1 MARFKNKKNGRVM
14 EIIQE
19 DKKYKTVLIRFED
32 NDEETQIST
41 STFKRWYEQLD
52 DDDEDYEDDDL
63 EEDDEDEDSE
73 YDDDEEDED
82 DEDLDEDDDDEEEE
96 DEDSDDEEEDE
107 DSDDEDEDE
116 DEEEE
121 DEDDDS
127 DEDDEDDEE
136 SEEDEDD
143 EEEVDDDEDE
153 QNDEEDEDDEEEE
166 PAPKKSKSSDKKAPK
181 VKEKKP
187 AAPRKKSEESDAVK
201 ELVDYAEDCVKEQ
214 DGEIFQPQSQ
224 PRNRAFKVGGH
235 MYARLLYSV
244 KAVTV
249 ACRKEAVS
257 GIGIKPTKTINH
269 MFSELYTYEKLDK
282 TAKANIKKLLKA
294 SFDYQ
299 LKKNQGTDKSKA
311 KKEKAAP
318 KKEAKTS
325 TKSKA
330 TGKKNSKKEK

>member
-41 STFKRWYEQLD
+41 STLKRWYEQLD

-73 YDDDEEDED
+73 YEDDEE
-82 DEDLDEDDDDEEEE
+82 DEEEE

-143 EEEVDDDEDE
+143 DEEVDDDEDE
-153 QNDEEDEDDEEEE
+153 QDDDEDDDEEEE
-166 PAPKKSKSSDKKAPK
+166 PAPKKGKSSDKKAPK
-181 VKEKKP
+181 AKEKKP
-187 AAPRKKSEESDAVK
+187 ATPRKKSEESDAVK
-201 ELVDYAEDCVKEQ
+201 ELVDYVEDCVKEQ

-249 ACRKEAVS
+249 ACREEAVS
-257 GIGIKPTKTINH
+257 GTGIKPTKSINH

-282 TAKANIKKLLKA
+282 AAKANIKKLLKA

-299 LKKNQGTDKSKA
+299 LKKNQGTDKPKA
-311 KKEKAAP
+311 KKEKEAP

-325 TKSKA
+325 TKS

>member
-1 MARFKNKKNGRVM
+1 MAKYRNKKNGRVM

-19 DKKYKTVLIRFED
+19 DKKYKTVLVRFED

-41 STFKRWYEQLD
+41 STLKRWYEELD
-52 DDDEDYEDDDL
+52 DEDEDYEDDDEEL
-63 EEDDEDEDSE
+63 EE
-73 YDDDEEDED
+73 
-82 DEDLDEDDDDEEEE
+82 DDEEEE
-96 DEDSDDEEEDE
+96 DEDSEDEDDEEDEDDSDEEEDDDEDEDSDDDEEDE

-116 DEEEE
+116 DQEEE

-127 DEDDEDDEE
+127 DEDDEDDED
-136 SEEDEDD
+136 SE

-153 QNDEEDEDDEEEE
+153 QDDDEDDDEEEE
-166 PAPKKSKSSDKKAPK
+166 PAPKKGKSSTKNAPK
-181 VKEKKP
+181 SKEKKA

-201 ELVDYAEDCVKEQ
+201 ELVDYAEECVKEQ

-257 GIGIKPTKTINH
+257 GTGIKPTKTINH

-282 TAKANIKKLLKA
+282 TAKANIKKLLQA

-299 LKKNQGTDKSKA
+299 LKKNQGTDKPKA
-311 KKEKAAP
+311 KKEKAAS